1 MVLNGNFG
9 GKELTTTICC
19 SRHLMST
26 IKYKNSGGY
35 QNLCATAVLPRKKK
49 KEKRKK
55 EKEKERLKSA
65 CGTYKKSN
73 HK

>member
-1 MVLNGNFG
+1 M
-9 GKELTTTICC
+9 T
-19 SRHLMST
+19 
-26 IKYKNSGGY
+26 KYKNSGGY

>member
-1 MVLNGNFG
+1 
-9 GKELTTTICC
+9 
-19 SRHLMST
+19 MST

-55 EKEKERLKSA
+55 EKEKERLKSNVFRTGPVIEPEKLPVHGSPVGPA
-65 CGTYKKSN
+65 VEPLLN
-73 HK
+73 R